1 MNKNLLTGA
10 NLLRASLF
18 TFCLASSS
26 MQAQQNALE
35 FDGTND
41 YIVTNYAG
49 ISGNASRTVEAW
61 IKVGSDSSQRFLVDM
76 GDTAAGAGS
85 RFSFKINPSAS
96 VIRIEIGGAG
106 INGSAFVTN
115 NQWHHVAVVYDND
128 AATNKYKLYV
138 DGVLDIQGDMTTA
151 LNVQPGTT
159 NMTIGIRADLS
170 ATTVWDGAID
180 EVRVW
185 DVARTQA
192 QIQDNMNTE
201 FCNPQAN
208 LVSYYKF
215 NEGTAGADNATQTT
229 ISDSSANTY
238 TGTLN
243 SFALS
248 GTGSNF
254 IAGATALTAVT
265 IDDSVTLDGTT
276 LTAAE
281 ATTGTTYQWVD
292 CDNEDAPIDE
302 ATSQTFT
309 PTATG
314 NYAVIITKGG
324 CSAQSECTAVTI
336 AVCESPT
343 AVMTAD
349 ITTAEATISWTEN
362 GDATQWEVLYGPTG
376 FNPETEGETVTVETT
391 AEMTLD
397 ELDANTGYDVYVRA
411 VCSEDFTS
419 EWTAVTAFTT
429 LEEVVVT
436 PVSNVG
442 VNFDGVDDFIQTTYG
457 GVSGSGA
464 RTVEGWI
471 RTTKN
476 SLPTN
481 QGGQGQSVI
490 ADWGTLGTST
500 RFTFCILNNNA
511 LRLEV
516 QGSAVNGTVAVN
528 DGEWHH
534 VAVVYNPTAANKIAL
549 YLDGV
554 LDIEGNV
561 TANTGSTTN
570 FRLGARIDGVN
581 FFQGDMDNVRVW
593 NVARTQAELQANMN
607 TEFCGPQ
614 TNLKLNFRMNDGTP
628 EADNAGVSLSDN
640 SGNNY
645 LAVFNG
651 FALNGTGSNFVDGL
665 ATITGVTINDE
676 VTLEETTLTATE
688 AATGTTY
695 QWVDCDNE
703 DAPIDEATSQTFT
716 PTASGNYAVIV
727 TNSGCSVQSDCMEV
741 TLNTEVCAVPTGIMV
756 EDITTSS
763 ASVSWTESGD
773 ATTWEVLYGPTGFD
787 VETEGE
793 TVAVDTTAEVML
805 DELDANTGYDVY
817 VRAVCGEDLTSELT
831 VVEDFTT
838 LEEVVVEPT
847 EAIALNFDGAGDYI
861 QTNYQGVLGNNARTV
876 EAWVKTNS
884 GNNEQIIATW
894 GSDAVNGARFT
905 FRLNASGTNDVVRIE
920 NKGGGINGTVNV
932 NDGNWH
938 HVAVTYDNSLTTNKY
953 KLYVDGVL
961 DTQGDI
967 STPLNT
973 MAVTDMIIGRR
984 INASFGGYF
993 DGSIDEVRVW
1003 SVARTQ
1009 AEIAA
1014 NKDAE
1019 FCGVQ
1024 PNLQAYFKLNEG
1036 TPEADNTAV
1045 ASATDASGNGYVGTF
1060 NTFAL
1065 NGLASNYIAG
1075 AVDVNESEVDDA
1087 VALVDATITAAQT
1100 DAVYQWVDCNDNNA
1114 DIEGATNQSFTAT
1127 ESGNYAVRITANGC
1141 TVLSECT
1148 EIVIEVC
1155 AVPIAVAV
1163 TEIGETTA
1171 TVAWTENGTSTEWEV
1186 LYGPTGFDVAT
1197 EGETV
1202 TVEDVAMV
1210 VLDELD
1216 ADTEYDVYVRAVCS
1230 ETSTDWTVSET
1241 FTTDAAPVCVTPSAI
1256 QVTEITSSSA
1266 MISWTENG
1274 EATIWEVLY
1283 GPVGFDIETEGETV
1297 TIDNTPEVMLDEL
1310 DANTEYNI
1318 YVRAVCAEDFT
1329 SSWGST
1335 DSFTTLEEA
1344 LCSTPSTIVV
1354 SEITSSSVMVSW
1366 TENGEATVW
1375 EVLYGPVGFDIET
1388 EGETVTVED
1397 TPEVMLD
1404 ELDANTEY
1412 DVYVR
1417 AVCGEDFTSNWES
1430 TQPFTTLE
1438 EAVCATP
1445 SQIEITDTT
1454 SSSAMVSWTENG
1466 EATVWE
1472 VLYGPAGFDPET
1484 EGEIVTVENTPEV
1497 MLDELDP
1504 ETEYHVYVR
1513 AICAE
1518 EMVSEWEGQESFTT
1532 QTLGLNDNTIAGF
1545 AFYPNPTNGTLNIS
1559 AQNYIESVVIYNL
1572 TGQKVMAVKVEASAS
1587 QLDVAKLSEG
1597 VYMMHVTSEAKTGV
1611 YKLVRK

>member
-18 TFCLASSS
+18 SFCLASSS

-215 NEGTAGADNATQTT
+215 NEGTAGADNATETT
-229 ISDSSANTY
+229 VSDSSANTY

-314 NYAVIITKGG
+314 NYAVIITNGG
-324 CSAQSECTAVTI
+324 CSVQSDC
-336 AVCESPT
+336 
-343 AVMTAD
+343 M
-349 ITTAEATISWTEN
+349 
-362 GDATQWEVLYGPTG
+362 
-376 FNPETEGETVTVETT
+376 
-391 AEMTLD
+391 
-397 ELDANTGYDVYVRA
+397 DVSV
-411 VCSEDFTS
+411 DT
-419 EWTAVTAFTT
+419 
-429 LEEVVVT
+429 EVVMN
-436 PVSNVG
+436 NVAI
-442 VNFDGVDDFIQTTYG
+442 NFDGVDDFIQTTYG

-628 EADNAGVSLSDN
+628 EADNTGVTLSDN
-640 SGNNY
+640 SGNSY

-727 TNSGCSVQSDCMEV
+727 TNGGCSVQSDCMEV

-793 TVAVDTTAEVML
+793 TVAVDTIAEVML

-817 VRAVCGEDLTSELT
+817 VRAVCGEDLTSEWT

-847 EAIALNFDGAGDYI
+847 EAIALDFDGAGDYI

-884 GNNEQIIATW
+884 GNNEQIITTW
-894 GSDAVNGARFT
+894 GSEAVNGARFT
-905 FRLNASGTNDVVRIE
+905 FRLNASGSNDVVRIE

-967 STPLNT
+967 TTPLNT
-973 MAVTDMIIGRR
+973 LAATDMIIGRR
-984 INASFGGYF
+984 INSSLGGFF
-993 DGSIDEVRVW
+993 DGSIDEIRVW
-1003 SVARTQ
+1003 NVARTQ

-1024 PNLQAYFKLNEG
+1024 PNLQAYFKLNDG

-1045 ASATDASGNGYVGTF
+1045 AAAADASGNGYVGTF

-1065 NGLASNYIAG
+1065 NGLASNFIAG

-1155 AVPIAVAV
+1155 AVPTAVAV

-1344 LCSTPSTIVV
+1344 VCSTPSTIVV

-1366 TENGEATVW
+1366 TENGEATMW
-1375 EVLYGPVGFDIET
+1375 EVLYGSVGFDIET
-1388 EGETVTVED
+1388 EGQTVTVGD

-1417 AVCGEDFTSNWES
+1417 ALCGEDFTSNWES

-1445 SQIEITDTT
+1445 SQIEITDIT
-1454 SSSAMVSWTENG
+1454 SSSATVSWTENG

-1484 EGEIVTVENTPEV
+1484 EGETVTVEDTPEV